1 MLFKV
6 ALVFLLIAG
15 VTAFIPRGHPQGF
28 GGQLRKIEMPSTSF
42 LSKAVQV
49 ASGSA
54 LLFPAVAH
62 ADSSSAVGAVAI
74 PLVIS
79 VAVIFPFIYYA
90 NQLKPKERTVKQI
103 ELDKNLK
110 PIKDKSTGGIGA
122 AKATKKTK

>member
-6 ALVFLLIAG
+6 ALVLLLIAG
-15 VTAFIPRGHPQGF
+15 VSAFIPRGHPGF
-28 GGQLRKIEMPSTSF
+28 AGQVRKIQAPPASL

-49 ASGSA
+49 SSSGA

-62 ADSSSAVGAVAI
+62 ADSGSAVGVVSI

-79 VAVIFPFIYYA
+79 VLVIFPFIYYA

-103 ELDKNLK
+103 ELDQNLK

-122 AKATKKTK
+122 AKATKKSK